1 MSIPRSICLI
11 RHGQTDWNLTRR
23 YMGNS
28 DRPLTAYGVQQA
40 QALARHFAARRVD
53 VVIHTGLSRSEATAR
68 AIAGQRAMPLVCDP
82 DWRETNHGD
91 WEGLTY
97 REVMQRYPDNARAR
111 FADALNTAPQGG
123 ESLAAMAQRVQMA
136 WQRLGA
142 QFSGKRILI
151 VTHGGPIQ
159 AMLCHWMSTPLN
171 QHWRWRCDLGSIS
184 AVDCYPSTTI
194 LRQVNFV
201 PRFLENRHEN

>member
-1 MSIPRSICLI
+1 MSIPRSVCLI

-53 VVIHTGLSRSEATAR
+53 VVVHTGLSRSEATAR

-123 ESLAAMAQRVQMA
+123 ESLAAMAKGRFMPSHRKIVKIGLRNQEPRSRVQVISEFLRNAMS
-136 WQRLGA
+136 RL
-142 QFSGKRILI
+142 K
-151 VTHGGPIQ
+151 
-159 AMLCHWMSTPLN
+159 MSN
-171 QHWRWRCDLGSIS
+171 SI
-184 AVDCYPSTTI
+184 
-194 LRQVNFV
+194 
-201 PRFLENRHEN
+201 NRS

>member
-1 MSIPRSICLI
+1 MSIPRSVCLI

-53 VVIHTGLSRSEATAR
+53 VVVHTGLSRSEATAR
-68 AIAGQRAMPLVCDP
+68 AIAGHRAMPLVCDP

-136 WQRLGA
+136 WQRLGT
-142 QFSGKRILI
+142 QFANKRILI

-184 AVDCYPSTTI
+184 AVDCYPSSTI
-194 LRQVNFV
+194 LRQVNFI
-201 PRFLENRHEN
+201 PRFLENRHEI